1 MRLTPR
7 GALGAAF
14 IVAMC
19 ALCVRLGFWQLDR
32 LEQRRARNAVV
43 LAGMRQA
50 PRPADAALAAEMT
63 RDPGRL
69 VYRRVVARGR
79 YLPESGFVLRGRVE
93 YGSPG
98 VHLATPL
105 LLEGGSAVLLVN
117 RGWVPAPDGATP
129 AQLAAPPAG
138 LVNVEGILQRVPVT
152 QDRGGRSVSARG
164 DTTYRRLDLAVV
176 RGRLLHPVLPMYL
189 QVLGDTG
196 AAARAARTLPVAV
209 PPPPLDEGPHLGY
222 AIQWFSFALIGVV
235 GLFILLRRDG
245 RSRPD

>member
-1 MRLTPR
+1 MRLSPR
-7 GALGAAF
+7 GALGAAL
-14 IVAMC
+14 ILAMC

-63 RDPGRL
+63 RDPARL

-79 YLPESGFVLRGRVE
+79 FLPESGFVLRGRVE
-93 YGSPG
+93 FGRPG

-105 LLEGGSAVLLVN
+105 LLEGGAVLLVN

-129 AQLAAPPAG
+129 PQLPAPPAD
-138 LVNVEGILQRVPVT
+138 VVTVEGILQQVPVT

-176 RGRLLHPVLPMYL
+176 RARLQRPVLPMYL

-196 AAARAARTLPVAV
+196 AAARSARTLPVTV
-209 PPPPLDEGPHLGY
+209 PPPPLDEGSHLGY
-222 AIQWFSFALIGVV
+222 AIQWFSFALIGII
-235 GLFILLRRDG
+235 GLTILLRRGG
-245 RSRPD
+245 RPTPG